1 MGIRDINAL
10 KGDSLMHG
18 ATEEPESTPLES
30 VPDQNQDLPDKPAPE
45 PVQDVQDDELDTLES
60 EGESDVSEL
69 PQEEADADDTVDN
82 EENDVPPAASPTQ
95 QQGAD
100 PGVSS

>member
-1 MGIRDINAL
+1 
-10 KGDSLMHG
+10 MHG

-30 VPDQNQDLPDKPAPE
+30 VPDGGQQDLPPKPDPE

-60 EGESDVSEL
+60 DGESDVSEL
-69 PQEEADADDTVDN
+69 PQDEADADDTVDN
-82 EENDVPPAASPTQ
+82 SEGEDVPPAASPTQ